1 MRDRGSR
8 WGGRGNGD
16 EGDFG
21 RDFDTIKDDV
31 AKLKADLARAMRN
44 LVSTGKGEVT
54 GARGKL
60 EEAIQEKLDRLNSV
74 TENLSS
80 WGHGAARR
88 VRSRAEKNPAEVALI
103 VLGAGVLLGALVLGS
118 RPRRW

>member
-1 MRDRGSR
+1 MRDRRSR
-8 WGGRGNGD
+8 WESGGD

-31 AKLKADLARAMRN
+31 AKLKNDLARAMRN
-44 LVSTGKGEVT
+44 LVSTGRGEVS
-54 GARGKL
+54 GARSKL

-80 WGHGAARR
+80 WGHDAARS
-88 VRSRAEKNPAEVALI
+88 VRKRAEKHPLEVAAI
-103 VLGAGVLLGALVLGS
+103 VIGAGVLLGALVLGS
-118 RPRRW
+118 RQRRW

>member
-1 MRDRGSR
+1 MRDRRAR
-8 WGGRGNGD
+8 WASGGGN
-16 EGDFG
+16 GDFG

-31 AKLKADLARAMRN
+31 AKLKSDLARAMRS
-44 LVSTGKGEVT
+44 LVSTGKDEAS

-74 TENLSS
+74 TENLSE
-80 WGHGAARR
+80 WGHGAARSVRRR
-88 VRSRAEKNPAEVALI
+88 VEKNPAQTALV

-118 RPRRW
+118 RQRRW